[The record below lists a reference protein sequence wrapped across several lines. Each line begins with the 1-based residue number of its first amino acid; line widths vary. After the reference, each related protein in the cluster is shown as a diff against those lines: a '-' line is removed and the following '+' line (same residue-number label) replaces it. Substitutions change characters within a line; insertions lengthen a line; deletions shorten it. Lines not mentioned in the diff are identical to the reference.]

1 MGDIPR
7 CPANGLKRA
16 AHFRREAALH
26 AEGGYWHARLMATAI
41 CIELRHQRNTGEPTL
56 PFANPVDLLIHAMT
70 LRLAAADEDAP
81 SARDEMIA
89 WARQLEVE
97 AMGGH
102 VSAST
107 Q

>member
-7 CPANGLKRA
+7 CPANGLERA

-26 AEGGYWHARLMATAI
+26 PIGGYWHARLLATAL
-41 CIELRHQRNTGEPTL
+41 CIELRHQRDTKEPTL
-56 PFANPVDLLIHAMT
+56 PFTNPIDLLISAT
-70 LRLAAADEDAP
+70 VLRQSAADEDLPA
-81 SARDEMIA
+81 ARDEMIA

-102 VSAST
+102 VSAPT

>member
-7 CPANGLKRA
+7 CPANGLERA
-16 AHFRREAALH
+16 AHFRKEAALH
-26 AEGGYWHARLMATAI
+26 AVGGYWHSRLMATAI
-41 CIELRHQRNTGEPTL
+41 CIEMRHQRDTGEPTL
-56 PFANPVDLLIHAMT
+56 AFANPVDLLIHAAT
-70 LRLAAADEDAP
+70 LRMAAADEDLPA
-81 SARDEMIA
+81 ARDEMIA

-102 VSAST
+102 VSPP